1 MGWVGSGYT
10 KWTHGQLG
18 LSVCDVGVLWQ
29 KGWMDHTMPLGV
41 KVGLGPGHN
50 VLAAWGP
57 SSLQRGTASPN
68 FRPACC
74 GQTSGW
80 IKVPLGREVGLGPSD
95 IALDGDNNN
104 NKRE

>member
-1 MGWVGSGYT
+1 MDNS
-10 KWTHGQLG
+10 G

-29 KGWMDHTMPLGV
+29 NGWMDHTMPLGV

-50 VLAAWGP
+50 VLDGD
-57 SSLQRGTASPN
+57 
-68 FRPACC
+68 PAPPKGHRLPQFSTHVCC

-80 IKVPLGREVGLGPSD
+80 TKMPLGREVGPGPSD

-104 NKRE
+104 KRE